1 MSKVL
6 VFQALGRI
14 GHTQGFTMSP
24 PSFMASRRPGNP
36 RIFHRPGAFPFPH
49 DSMGYR
55 EGGHMRNRM
64 ADSTGGGKREGAA
77 TITALIAAML
87 AAMLAV
93 TVASC
98 SAPPPPGLDMRRL
111 EPPVRWDVSMVVGY
125 LDMDLAPTRLEW
137 LEMRRISPP
146 GGARF
151 YQMRIHQGIFYM
163 EKFPPGVYELNEFGG
178 QGILRG
184 QRVYRLPRQSPS
196 LRIEIPAPGIYFLG
210 AWRYQ
215 PGGGPS
221 RGGFTLDRIE
231 EPRQSEIVERLL
243 PFAEDTE
250 WRERLRKR
258 LEDLQRKGVVNRP
271 GDSGP
276 RIDGKYS
283 S

>member
-6 VFQALGRI
+6 VFKVLGRI
-14 GHTQGFTMSP
+14 FHTQGFTISAP
-24 PSFMASRRPGNP
+24 ALMASKQPGNP
-36 RIFHRPGAFPFPH
+36 RIFHRPGALPFPH

-55 EGGHMRNRM
+55 KGGRIGDRM
-64 ADSTGGGKREGAA
+64 VGGKRQGAA
-77 TITALIAAML
+77 AITALIAALL

-93 TVASC
+93 AVASC

-146 GGARF
+146 GGALF

-221 RGGFTLDRIE
+221 RGGFTLGRIE

-243 PFAEDTE
+243 PFARGTAWE
-250 WRERLRKR
+250 ERLK
-258 LEDLQRKGVVNRP
+258 EFN
-271 GDSGP
+271 
-276 RIDGKYS
+276 
-283 S
+283 